1 MKHSSVNGKNNKS
14 TPHDNN
20 STDRRRPTRVHYRQ
34 PLSPLSLG
42 LQFWTIRKGQ
52 GFPYLLP
59 TVEPKADPGV
69 QAVSPQVTI
78 SHPPGGRLP
87 IHSVRP
93 AVTFPAAEHHCPLAS
108 TKSYCLVTEA
118 HRFEQ
123 LAQDCYTAFAPSR
136 I

>member
-87 IHSVRP
+87 IH
-93 AVTFPAAEHHCPLAS
+93 AYTFRQACGYL
-108 TKSYCLVTEA
+108 
-118 HRFEQ
+118 
-123 LAQDCYTAFAPSR
+123 PSR
-136 I
+136 RASLPLGQYQVILLSDRGT